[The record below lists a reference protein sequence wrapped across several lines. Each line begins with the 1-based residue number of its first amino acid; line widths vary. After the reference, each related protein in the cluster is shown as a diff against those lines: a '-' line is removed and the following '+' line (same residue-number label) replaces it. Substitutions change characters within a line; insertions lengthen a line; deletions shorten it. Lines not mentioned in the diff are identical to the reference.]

1 MEKQIPTNLM
11 VIYFSIYLGMTI
23 ELKRRRNP
31 FDGTWAKHMFG
42 L

>member
-1 MEKQIPTNLM
+1 LEMWIA
-11 VIYFSIYLGMTI
+11 LGAFQ
-23 ELKRRRNP
+23 LKRRRNP